1 MRWVFSFQTARGCK
15 LLPFERSF
23 MRKMMNSV
31 LININHITE
40 KLIGAWV
47 MIL

>member
-1 MRWVFSFQTARGCK
+1 
-15 LLPFERSF
+15 

-31 LININHITE
+31 LINIKHITE

-47 MIL
+47 MKGEDTRT